1 MERKEQHPHE
11 PLGKHPYKVRISREE
26 VHLAYLRK
34 QETGEPI
41 ETWIRR
47 LIRENWD
54 RKETCYLTD
63 KSHDQ
68 GEQS

>member
-1 MERKEQHPHE
+1 MEHKEQYPRE
-11 PLGKHPYKVRISREE
+11 PLGKYPYKVRISREE
-26 VHLAYLRK
+26 VRLAYLRK

-54 RKETCYLTD
+54 TEEPRYLTD
-63 KSHDQ
+63 KVYDNGDQ
-68 GEQS
+68 S